1 MWLLS
6 SLTTTPVSPR
16 ASCFSI
22 ARAPQQQTQCPA
34 KLTSG
39 AIRRMD
45 ECFVHLFRAS
55 ALGTAT
61 KDRKECR
68 TRSLPSPASHSADTK
83 REKVA
88 RTGLGRPGVAAG
100 SSRHVRGGGCSY
112 AVPLPCRRKTARRS
126 KTAKG
131 WHSSST
137 SYGAGRHSSQWW
149 PCSATLSH
157 VRRPARPCDRAHST
171 QSVKWDLVISPD
183 QKYFWSPA
191 SDQQEKA

>member
-16 ASCFSI
+16 AGCFSI
-22 ARAPQQQTQCPA
+22 ARAPQQQTQCLA
-34 KLTSG
+34 KPTFG

-45 ECFVHLFRAS
+45 ECFVHLFRTS

-61 KDRKECR
+61 RQEGMQDPVPPLHCF
-68 TRSLPSPASHSADTK
+68 SLSWDNTHGTDTK

-88 RTGLGRPGVAAG
+88 GTGLGRPGVAAG
-100 SSRHVRGGGCSY
+100 SSRHVCGGGCSY
-112 AVPLPCRRKTARRS
+112 AVPLPCCRKTARRA

-131 WHSSST
+131 WHSSSM

-171 QSVKWDLVISPD
+171 QSVK
-183 QKYFWSPA
+183 
-191 SDQQEKA
+191 